1 MNSEEDL
8 SRASSLHAVN
18 ANIPRRVSLY
28 SDDAQKL
35 LLISLMLLGGGA
47 IWFAAS
53 FYFALQ
59 QAHHHEA
66 LRREGREAIGRVTR
80 IDGGH
85 QLYVRYTF
93 PFDNADVHG
102 DAKLDYQN
110 DPLLSDGRI
119 SYVRVG
125 DQLPIRFLP
134 SDPSVNHPRNWAWWS
149 WWDVIPHLFMLFF
162 SSLGVVGLAYLLRE
176 RRLVRKG
183 WVVHGNVTGC
193 APNRSKF
200 SVDYEFRD
208 ENNTLVQGS
217 SDYCE
222 DEQEIGSSIL
232 VIYLRNQPKRNDAYP
247 MSTYRAVDV

>member
-134 SDPSVNHPRNWAWWS
+134 SPSFII
-149 WWDVIPHLFMLFF
+149 IPDL
-162 SSLGVVGLAYLLRE
+162 SL
-176 RRLVRKG
+176 
-183 WVVHGNVTGC
+183 
-193 APNRSKF
+193 
-200 SVDYEFRD
+200 
-208 ENNTLVQGS
+208 
-217 SDYCE
+217 
-222 DEQEIGSSIL
+222 
-232 VIYLRNQPKRNDAYP
+232 
-247 MSTYRAVDV
+247 